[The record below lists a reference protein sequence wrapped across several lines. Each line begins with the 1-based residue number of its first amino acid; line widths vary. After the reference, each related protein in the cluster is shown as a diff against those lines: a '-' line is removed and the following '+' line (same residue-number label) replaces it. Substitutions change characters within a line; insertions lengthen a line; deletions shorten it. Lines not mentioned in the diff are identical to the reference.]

1 MRKRLFILCL
11 ALTAVC
17 ASTMA
22 QTKYG
27 IYVGGVEVTS
37 ANCSNVTGTN
47 IKALSATVNGGKPS
61 VVFEPSKNTL
71 TLWNVKVDGTGS
83 NSDVISI
90 YNKSYKLGDELIV
103 VLKGRSSFTATDQ
116 AAIRIEKPTRIVGET
131 GKIKLATTVTG
142 GNADAVFVKGATL
155 TLSGVKLT
163 ITSESSCF
171 ESYNSSKLVIE
182 NSTITATCTK
192 RKDNDDYA
200 LKNFD
205 HLTVNNSSVM
215 LKGFRADPDKSRS
228 YECRS
233 EYGLRDVVTRGE
245 GVFWETLYG
254 KKEYNSDYELS
265 VEYYMGVPINSTNFP
280 DPNFMEYIKLDAY
293 NPFTMYI
300 GSDGWL
306 NRDELRNTTVL
317 YLGSKEIEDLTGIEY
332 FEGLEEL
339 QCGKNKLTSLD
350 LSKNKKLKKVNI
362 AGNQIKGAEMDALIN
377 SLPKLTNGGV
387 FIVNEDNYFP
397 DNEIT
402 PEQVKAAND
411 KGWLV
416 QKTSSG
422 TISTYYGQT
431 KIAINS
437 ENFPDAKF
445 REYVSSKDFDKDE
458 DGYLSDKEI
467 SMTKRIEVL
476 TKGISNLKGIEH
488 FTELQILDC
497 SYNRKLTSL
506 DLSKNTL
513 LSYLFC
519 RGCGLTS
526 LDVTKNKNLVELSC
540 YGNKIN
546 GTNMTNLVNSLNTRP
561 ASSIGVF
568 RVIWEGESPDNTIT
582 DAQVKIATDK
592 GWTVQVHSNNE
603 WVDYAEAELRVA
615 LNSKNFPDAN
625 FLAFVSRKYIDKNED
640 SYLSKD
646 EIMAVTD
653 LYIDSQGISDLTG
666 IEHFVALKFLDCFSN
681 PLTKLDLSTNTA
693 LKYVDCHDCN
703 LTTLNVSGYKELE
716 VLYCSSNEMTSLNAS
731 NCPKLNTVH
740 CNYNKLTSLDVTN
753 STQLEDLD
761 CEYNMLTSLDVS
773 SNTALSSLDCFHN
786 HLTWL
791 NVQNNTALEY
801 LYCQLNDIGIDE
813 MASLVGSLPTRA
825 NNDGKLR
832 VIDNGDSRVEFNRIT
847 PKQVLEAK
855 NKGWSVLEKS
865 GNTWVDYNGVGD
877 IDGNGQVDQDDLD
890 RLVQVVMS
898 GVSNYDEWIRCN
910 LKNDSR
916 INAADVVILVDIL
929 NWKK

>member
-1 MRKRLFILCL
+1 M
-11 ALTAVC
+11 LTAVTVG
-17 ASTMA
+17 TMA

-27 IYVGGVEVTS
+27 IIVGGVEVTS

-61 VVFEPSKNTL
+61 VVFEPSKNKL
-71 TLWNVKVDGTGS
+71 TLWNVKINGTGS
-83 NSDVISI
+83 NSKVRSI
-90 YNKSYKLGDELIV
+90 YNKSYSQGDELTV
-103 VLKGRSSFTATDQ
+103 VLKGRNSFTATDV
-116 AAIRIEKPTRIVGET
+116 APVRIDKPTRIVGET
-131 GKIKLATTVTG
+131 GSIKLANTITG
-142 GNADAVFVKGATL
+142 GNEDAVFVKGTTL
-155 TLSGVKLT
+155 TLSGVNLS

-171 ESYNSSKLVIE
+171 DSDNSPKLVIE

-200 LKNFD
+200 LKNYD

-215 LKGFRADPDKSRS
+215 LKGFRADRDKSRS

-233 EYGLRDVVTRGE
+233 EYGLGGVTFGD
-245 GVFWETLYG
+245 GMYCETLYG
-254 KKEYNSDYELS
+254 KQSNINSNSELS
-265 VEYYMGVPINSTNFP
+265 VEYYMGVAVNSTNFP
-280 DPNFMEYIKLDAY
+280 DPNFLKYVESDIVSATGEYIYTYD
-293 NPFTMYI
+293 
-300 GSDGWL
+300 WL
-306 NRDELRNTTVL
+306 NRDKCKRKITVL
-317 YLGSKEIEDLTGIEY
+317 YPIGREIEDLTGIEY

-387 FIVNEDNYFP
+387 FIVNDDYYFP

-603 WVDYAEAELRVA
+603 WVDYAEAELRIA

-625 FLAFVSRKYIDKNED
+625 FLAFVSRKDIDKNED

-646 EIMAVTD
+646 EIMAVNS
-653 LYIDSQGISDLTG
+653 LYLEDQNIKDLTG
-666 IEHFVALKFLDCFSN
+666 IEHFVALKFLDCYNNS
-681 PLTKLDLSTNTA
+681 LKTLDVSKNLA
-693 LKYVDCHDCN
+693 LIYVDCN
-703 LTTLNVSGYKELE
+703 NNKLTSLNVSGHEELE
-716 VLYCSSNEMTSLNAS
+716 VLYCNDNELTSLDAS
-731 NCPKLNTVH
+731 NCPKMNTLN
-740 CNYNKLTSLDVTN
+740 CGNNKLNSLDVTN
-753 STQLEDLD
+753 STQLGDLYCD
-761 CEYNMLTSLDVS
+761 NNDLSSLDVS
-773 SNTALSSLDCFHN
+773 SNTALVVLDCSIN
-786 HLTWL
+786 KLTWL
-791 NVQNNTALEY
+791 NVLNNTALNS
-801 LYCQLNDIGIDE
+801 LYCFRNYIGYDE
-813 MASLVGSLPTRA
+813 MESLVSSLPTRA
-825 NNDGKLR
+825 DNDGMMK
-832 VIDNGDSRVEFNRIT
+832 VFDNRRNVMT
-847 PKQVLEAK
+847 PKQVQEAK
-855 NKGWSVLEKS
+855 SKGWKVLEKID
-865 GNTWVDYNGVGD
+865 NTWVDYVGAGD
-877 IDGNGQVDQDDLD
+877 IDGNGQVDQNDLD
-890 RLVQVVMS
+890 ITVRHIMGEPVTDQ
-898 GVSNYDEWIRCN
+898 GNI
-910 LKNDSR
+910 LKCDVNWDYS
-916 INAADVVILVDIL
+916 IDAADVVLLLDII